1 MQSKLLL
8 AATLP
13 AAVLAVRD
21 LSGTLPHAFRRAEAQ
36 LAARDEA
43 ACLSAYA
50 AHSTVVDDFPELPTA
65 LATYTDVD
73 VPTITDPCQFPSITG
88 SAGALITSYS
98 SALQSWQ
105 DAHITEIRSLYQ
117 ACSDV
122 PQFSSIL
129 AEYGDAI
136 CTSAAAVITSEDGT
150 ASATATATGLVTA
163 TSSGSGASGATATGT
178 AGSSASASASG
189 SGASGSAASTTA
201 VPAAAPKETGLFVA
215 AAAAAAGI
223 VGAVML

>member
-150 ASATATATGLVTA
+150 ATASATATGLVTA
-163 TSSGSGASGATATGT
+163 TSSGGGASGATATGT
-178 AGSSASASASG
+178 AGSSASASG
-189 SGASGSAASTTA
+189 SAASGSAASTTA

-215 AAAAAAGI
+215 AAAAAAAGI

>member
-150 ASATATATGLVTA
+150 ASASATATGLVTA

-178 AGSSASASASG
+178 AGSSASASG
-189 SGASGSAASTTA
+189 SGASGSAALTTA

>member
-178 AGSSASASASG
+178 AGSSASAS
-189 SGASGSAASTTA
+189 GSAASTTA

>member
-43 ACLSAYA
+43 ACLAAYA

-65 LATYTDVD
+65 LATYTDVN

-88 SAGALITSYS
+88 SAGAIITSYS

-150 ASATATATGLVTA
+150 ASASATATGLVTA
-163 TSSGSGASGATATGT
+163 TSSGASGATATGT
-178 AGSSASASASG
+178 ADSSASASG
-189 SGASGSAASTTA
+189 SAASGSAASTTA